1 MKKWII
7 VLLLLLLFAPFT
19 CLADGE
25 EAKKAGPGIASGQVF
40 DEAGSPLPGG
50 VVSFFNAE
58 KGVAPLLAD
67 VHRIPDTVGRMG
79 PEGRFSLKLKPGS
92 YYMGALIITDPGR
105 GPGPP
110 RAGEKFYYAR
120 DDKGDLR
127 EIAIGTGEEKDFG
140 QVVVAPPDT
149 FPAAKNL
156 VTVQGR
162 LLMDKEGIPFPGGVV
177 LVKTNMN
184 KQRPDFVSARTDEAG
199 RYEIKLPA
207 DTPYFLLGR
216 ERAVGRPVP
225 GTYIGTYGSETAI
238 NLGGMLPIGTMRPAQ
253 PAPGMPPQVEGMNI
267 GPSKDLPK
275 TVMGKP
281 GQTLTGV
288 DIKMFRTPVPEEIRE
303 KLQGTLGFGSKMQGT
318 SEEQPQTT
326 PKPEKDK

>member
-7 VLLLLLLFAPFT
+7 VLFVLSLFAPLTF
-19 CLADGE
+19 LANGE

-58 KGVAPLLAD
+58 KGVAPLIAGM
-67 VHRIPDTVGRMG
+67 HRIPDMVGRMG

-184 KQRPDFVSARTDEAG
+184 KQRPDFVSPRTDEAG

-216 ERAVGRPVP
+216 ERAVGRPAP
-225 GTYIGTYGSETAI
+225 GTYVGTYGSEI
-238 NLGGMLPIGTMRPAQ
+238 PISLGGVLPIGSMRPAQ
-253 PAPGMPPQVEGMNI
+253 PAMPPQVEGMNL
-267 GPSKDLPK
+267 GPGKDLPK

-288 DIKMFRTPVPEEIRE
+288 DIKMFRTPVPEEQRE
-303 KLQGTLGFGSKMQGT
+303 KLRGTLGFGSKMQG
-318 SEEQPQTT
+318 
-326 PKPEKDK
+326 KDKEQKKTGQEPANHK

>member
-7 VLLLLLLFAPFT
+7 VLFVLSLFAPLTF
-19 CLADGE
+19 LANGE
-25 EAKKAGPGIASGQVF
+25 EAKKAGPGIASGQVV
-40 DEAGSPLPGG
+40 DEDGSPLPGG

-58 KGVAPLLAD
+58 KGVAPLIAD
-67 VHRIPDTVGRMG
+67 VHRIPDIVSRMH
-79 PEGRFSLKLKPGS
+79 PDGRFNVKLNPGS
-92 YYMGALIITDPGR
+92 YYMGALIITGPGR

-110 RAGEKFYYAR
+110 QKGEKFYYAR
-120 DDKGDLR
+120 DDQGDLR

-162 LLMDKEGIPFPGGVV
+162 LLMDKEGIPFAGGVV

-184 KQRPDFVSARTDEAG
+184 KQRPDFVSPRTDEAG

-207 DTPYFLLGR
+207 DTPFFLVGR
-216 ERAVGRPVP
+216 ERSVGRPVP
-225 GTYIGTYGSETAI
+225 GSYVGTYGSNKPI
-238 NLGGMLPIGTMRPAQ
+238 SLGGVLPIGNLGGRPASGI
-253 PAPGMPPQVEGMNI
+253 PAVEGMDI
-267 GPSKDLPK
+267 GPGKDLPK

-281 GQTLTGV
+281 GQSFTGV
-288 DIKMFRTPVPEEIRE
+288 DIMMFKRPDPVEQRE
-303 KLQGTLGFGSKMQGT
+303 KLQGTLGFGVNKQG
-318 SEEQPQTT
+318 
-326 PKPEKDK
+326 KDKEQKKTGQEPANHK

>member
-1 MKKWII
+1 M
-7 VLLLLLLFAPFT
+7 FAPFT

-25 EAKKAGPGIASGQVF
+25 ESQKAGPGIASGQVF

-58 KGVAPLLAD
+58 NGVAPLLAD
-67 VHRIPDTVGRMG
+67 VHRIPNMVGRMG
-79 PEGRFSLKLKPGS
+79 PEGKFSLKLKPGS

-110 RAGEKFYYAR
+110 REGEKFYYAR
-120 DDKGDLR
+120 DDKGGLR
-127 EIAIGTGEEKDFG
+127 EISLGSGEEKNFG
-140 QVVVAPPDT
+140 QIVVALPDT

-162 LLMDKEGIPFPGGVV
+162 LLMGKEGIPFAGGVV

-184 KQRPDFVSARTDEAG
+184 NQRPDFVSARTDEEG

-216 ERAVGRPVP
+216 ERSVGRPAP
-225 GTYIGTYGSETAI
+225 GSYIGTYGSETPI
-238 NLGGMLPIGTMRPAQ
+238 SLGGVLPIGSVRPAQ
-253 PAPGMPPQVEGMNI
+253 PAIGIPQVEGMNL
-267 GPSKDLPK
+267 GPGKDLPK

-281 GQTLTGV
+281 GQTLTGI
-288 DIKMFRTPVPEEIRE
+288 DIKMFRTPVPEEQRE

-326 PKPEKDK
+326 PEPEKDK

>member
-1 MKKWII
+1 
-7 VLLLLLLFAPFT
+7 
-19 CLADGE
+19 
-25 EAKKAGPGIASGQVF
+25 
-40 DEAGSPLPGG
+40 
-50 VVSFFNAE
+50 VSFFNAE
-58 KGVAPLLAD
+58 KGVAPLIAGM
-67 VHRIPDTVGRMG
+67 HRIPDMVGRMG

-162 LLMDKEGIPFPGGVV
+162 LLRDKEGIPFAGGVV

-184 KQRPDFVSARTDEAG
+184 KQRPDFVSPRTDEAG

-207 DTPYFLLGR
+207 YTPYFLVGR
-216 ERAVGRPVP
+216 ERSVGRPAQGSYV
-225 GTYIGTYGSETAI
+225 GTYGSNKPI
-238 NLGGMLPIGTMRPAQ
+238 SLGGPLPIGSARPAI
-253 PAPGMPPQVEGMNI
+253 PTSGMPTAQ
-267 GPSKDLPK
+267 GPELGPGKDLPK

-281 GQTLTGV
+281 GQSFTGV
-288 DIKMFRTPVPEEIRE
+288 DIMMFKIPVPSEQRE
-303 KLQGTLGFGSKMQGT
+303 KLQGTLGFGVNKQG
-318 SEEQPQTT
+318 
-326 PKPEKDK
+326 KDKEQKKTGQEPANHK

>member
-7 VLLLLLLFAPFT
+7 VLFVLSLFAPLT
-19 CLADGE
+19 CLANSE
-25 EAKKAGPGIASGQVF
+25 EAKKAGPGIASGQVV
-40 DEAGSPLPGG
+40 DEGGSPLPGG

-127 EIAIGTGEEKDFG
+127 VIAIGTGEEKDFG

-238 NLGGMLPIGTMRPAQ
+238 NLGGMRPIGTMRPAQ

>member
-7 VLLLLLLFAPFT
+7 VLFVLSLFAPLTF
-19 CLADGE
+19 LANGE
-25 EAKKAGPGIASGQVF
+25 EAKKEGPGTASGQVF

-58 KGVAPLLAD
+58 NGVAPLIAGM
-67 VHRIPDTVGRMG
+67 HRIPDMVGRMG

-162 LLMDKEGIPFPGGVV
+162 LLMDKEGIPFAGGVV

-184 KQRPDFVSARTDEAG
+184 KQRPDFVSPRTDEAG

-216 ERAVGRPVP
+216 ERAVGRPAP
-225 GTYIGTYGSETAI
+225 GTYVGTYGSEI
-238 NLGGMLPIGTMRPAQ
+238 PISLGGVLPIGSMRPAQ
-253 PAPGMPPQVEGMNI
+253 PAMPPQVEGMNL
-267 GPSKDLPK
+267 GPGKDLPK

-288 DIKMFRTPVPEEIRE
+288 DIKMFRTPVPAEQRE

-326 PKPEKDK
+326 PEPEKDK

>member
-1 MKKWII
+1 M
-7 VLLLLLLFAPFT
+7 
-19 CLADGE
+19 
-25 EAKKAGPGIASGQVF
+25 
-40 DEAGSPLPGG
+40 
-50 VVSFFNAE
+50 
-58 KGVAPLLAD
+58 
-67 VHRIPDTVGRMG
+67 HPD
-79 PEGRFSLKLKPGS
+79 GRFNLKLNPGS
-92 YYMGALIITDPGR
+92 YYMGALIITNPGR

-162 LLMDKEGIPFPGGVV
+162 LLMDKEGIPFAGGVV

-184 KQRPDFVSARTDEAG
+184 KQRPDFVSPRTDEAG

-216 ERAVGRPVP
+216 ERSVGRPAP
-225 GTYIGTYGSETAI
+225 GTYVGTYGSNTPI
-238 NLGGMLPIGTMRPAQ
+238 SLGGILPVGTMRPAQ
-253 PAPGMPPQVEGMNI
+253 PATPMPPQVEGMNL
-267 GPSKDLPK
+267 GPGKDLPK

-288 DIKMFRTPVPEEIRE
+288 DIKMFRTPVPEELRK

-318 SEEQPQTT
+318 SEEQKKTGQEPANH
-326 PKPEKDK
+326 K

>member
-7 VLLLLLLFAPFT
+7 VLFVLSLFAPLT
-19 CLADGE
+19 CLANSE
-25 EAKKAGPGIASGQVF
+25 EAKKAGPGIASGQVV
-40 DEAGSPLPGG
+40 DEDGSPLPGG

-58 KGVAPLLAD
+58 NGVAPLLAD
-67 VHRIPDTVGRMG
+67 VHRIPDMVGRMD
-79 PEGRFSLKLKPGS
+79 PDGRFSLKLKPGS
-92 YYMGALIITDPGR
+92 YYMGALIITDPKR

-120 DDKGDLR
+120 DDQRDLR
-127 EIAIGTGEEKDFG
+127 EIAIDTGEEKDFG
-140 QVVVAPPDT
+140 QVVMALPDT

-162 LLMDKEGIPFPGGVV
+162 LLMNKDGKGIPFAGGVV

-184 KQRPDFVSARTDEAG
+184 KQRPDFVSTRTDEAG

-216 ERAVGRPVP
+216 ERSVGRPGP
-225 GTYIGTYGSETAI
+225 GSYVGTYGSNQPF
-238 NLGGMLPIGTMRPAQ
+238 NLGGVLPIGNLGGRPASGI
-253 PAPGMPPQVEGMNI
+253 PAFEGMDI

-275 TVMGKP
+275 TVIGKP
-281 GQTLTGV
+281 GQSFTGV
-288 DIKMFRTPVPEEIRE
+288 DIMMFKIPVPSEQRE
-303 KLQGTLGFGSKMQGT
+303 KLQGTLGFGVNKQGKDK
-318 SEEQPQTT
+318 EQKQTA
-326 PKPEKDK
+326 PEPEKDK

>member
-1 MKKWII
+1 
-7 VLLLLLLFAPFT
+7 
-19 CLADGE
+19 
-25 EAKKAGPGIASGQVF
+25 
-40 DEAGSPLPGG
+40 LPGG

-58 KGVAPLLAD
+58 KGVAPLIAD
-67 VHRIPDTVGRMG
+67 VHRIPDIVSRMH
-79 PEGRFSLKLKPGS
+79 PDGRFNVKLRPGS

-162 LLMDKEGIPFPGGVV
+162 LLRDKEGIPFAGGVV

-184 KQRPDFVSARTDEAG
+184 KQRPDFVSPRTDEAG

-216 ERAVGRPVP
+216 ERSVGRPAP
-225 GTYIGTYGSETAI
+225 GTYVGTYGSNTPI
-238 NLGGMLPIGTMRPAQ
+238 SLGGILPVGTMRPAQ
-253 PAPGMPPQVEGMNI
+253 PATPMPPQVEGMNL
-267 GPSKDLPK
+267 GPGKDLPK

-288 DIKMFRTPVPEEIRE
+288 DIIMFRTPVPEEIRE
-303 KLQGTLGFGSKMQGT
+303 KLQGTLGFGLNKQG
-318 SEEQPQTT
+318 
-326 PKPEKDK
+326 KDKEQKKTGQEPANHK